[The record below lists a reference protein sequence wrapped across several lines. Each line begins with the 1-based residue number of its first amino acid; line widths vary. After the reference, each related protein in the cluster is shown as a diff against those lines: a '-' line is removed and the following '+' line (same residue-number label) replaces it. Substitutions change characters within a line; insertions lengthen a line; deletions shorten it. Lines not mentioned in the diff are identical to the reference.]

1 MIRRVRLITGLV
13 LFFYILTHY
22 INHALGIYSLRTA
35 LDAERVFHAFWN
47 FPVSQLALYG
57 SLIGHMLLAL
67 WHLLML
73 RRVRDI
79 RMAEAIQF
87 VLGLVIPILILQH
100 VVGTRGAQQIYDQPV
115 DYIYVVLVFWI
126 GEPTQGILQS
136 VALVVAWA
144 HGCLGIH
151 AWLRLKPWFGR
162 YAPWLLS
169 LAVLIPA
176 AALAGFATMGRELA
190 AIAANDEAFSRLLR
204 RVQFP
209 TEEQVAILGEVQAWS
224 FGVIVALM
232 AATILGRIALAIAA
246 RRRSRFRIHYS
257 SGESFD
263 APIGSSILDV
273 SMIQNLP
280 HAHVCG
286 GHGRCS
292 TCRVRIGDGLDDLPP
307 PQPDEQRVLARIGAP
322 PNVRLACQT
331 HPVNDVTVTMLLPQ
345 TATASSGYRK
355 SATRHGQERA
365 LAVLF
370 ADMRGFTAMS
380 ENRLPY
386 DLVFILNRYFRAMGM
401 AVEQAGGHLDKFIGD
416 GVMALFGVEGNAET
430 ACRDALNA
438 ARLMAE
444 NLRELNTGLSGELKR
459 PIRVGIGINVGPA
472 IVGEM
477 GYATATG
484 LTAIGDAVNT
494 ASRLESLTKDY
505 RADLI
510 IAREVAD
517 LAGLDVKDYVN
528 DQVEIRGKTEAMDIV
543 IVPNASYLP
552 DLTEPTRAPSA
563 ASA

>member
-35 LDAERVFHAFWN
+35 LEAGQIFHAFWS
-47 FPVSQLALYG
+47 FPVSQIALYG

-67 WHLLML
+67 WYLLML

-79 RMAEAIQF
+79 RIAEAVQF
-87 VLGLVIPILILQH
+87 VLGLAIPILILQH
-100 VVGTRGAQQIYDQPV
+100 VVGTRGAELVYDQAV

-126 GEPTQGILQS
+126 GEPSQGVLQS

-151 AWLRLKPWFGR
+151 AWLRLKAWYAR

-169 LAVLIPA
+169 FAVLLPA
-176 AALAGFATMGRELA
+176 TALAGFATMGRELA
-190 AIAANDEAFSRLLR
+190 AIAANEEAFSRLLR

-209 TEEQVAILGEVQAWS
+209 TEEQVAVLSEIQTWS

-232 AATILGRIALAIAA
+232 AATILGRIALAVAA
-246 RRRSRFRIHYS
+246 RRRSRFRIHYANGQS
-257 SGESFD
+257 YD

-292 TCRVRIGDGLDDLPP
+292 TCRVRIGDGLDQLPP
-307 PQPDEQRVLARIGAP
+307 PLPEEQRVLARIGAP

-331 HPVNDVTVTMLLPQ
+331 HPINDISVTMLLPQ
-345 TATASSGYRK
+345 AATASSGYRT

-416 GVMALFGVEGNAET
+416 GVMALFGVEGNAES
-430 ACRDALNA
+430 ACRNALNA

-444 NLRELNTGLSGELKR
+444 NLRELNAGLSGELKR

-494 ASRLESLTKDY
+494 ASRLESLTKEY

-510 IAREVAD
+510 VAREVVD
-517 LAGLDVKDYVN
+517 LAGLDVSDYIN
-528 DQVEIRGKTEAMDIV
+528 DQVEIRGKSEAMDIV
-543 IVPNASYLP
+543 IIPNASYLP
-552 DLTEPTRAPSA
+552 DLTASPRVTTA
-563 ASA
+563 AGA